1 MYQCTICQKEFS
13 TERAMAGH
21 KSSHNRSSVSYR
33 QNRSKKVITPIED
46 ILEKILPTPK
56 ECEYCSKEFKNGWQL
71 GGHKSKC
78 SLNPRNIKNDENL
91 IQRITKDLFRL
102 PEIRHVM

>member
-33 QNRSKKVITPIED
+33 QSRSKKVITPIED
-46 ILEKILPTPK
+46 IQEKTLPTLK
-56 ECEYCSKEFKNGWQL
+56 ECNYCNKEFKTGWQL

-78 SLNPRNIKNDENL
+78 LLNPRNIKSNEK
-91 IQRITKDLFRL
+91 IEYKIVKDPFRL